1 MNQRQ
6 RLLEQIRQQ
15 SIQKRAQ
22 ALREAAQRQASNAPI
37 VAAAAAGAAA
47 GGGSG
52 QRGCTERDGLTFL
65 ASIPN
70 EGPRDEFQLFTRAF
84 IPYIGTDEA
93 GNSVFRAVLEN
104 RSSDGDISD
113 IAIKVAKSGDQWL
126 FIAELTD
133 PRLGTVETPLAVSD
147 ELYGSWSNIPNPFE
161 IEYSSL
167 VSECGDQTYKK
178 LCITTVTRS
187 PFGNIIETTG
197 SIEGIVPLISEEY
210 PIAYGGFGSFAI
222 FWEPEL
228 SAWLTEDGTRL
239 PGDLSQPP
247 IGQFDT
253 SEGTI
258 TITEGSC
265 SGEVPT
271 PPGPT
276 LITTSDIQTQTSID
290 TSWKWSGFPEFQP
303 GPFQNG
309 SIVELLVDGQ
319 SASISGGLATY
330 ANDVY
335 QQSSPFQI
343 QAGPTAGV
351 YVITLAPGATASL
364 SIRDE
369 SDGFQYIGNFY
380 EVISM
385 VLNITTDGTSPIDS
399 RSGRIQQISGT
410 ITYTEAQIEPIIRPG
425 EDEPGG
431 DEPVTKP

>member
-47 GGGSG
+47 GGGGG
-52 QRGCTERDGLTFL
+52 QRGCSERDGLTFL
-65 ASIPN
+65 ASVPN

-104 RSSDGDISD
+104 RSSDGDTGD

-126 FIAELTD
+126 FIIEFTD
-133 PRLGTVETPLAVSD
+133 PRMGTVETPVAVSD
-147 ELYGSWSNIPNPFE
+147 DVYGSWSNIPNPFGV
-161 IEYSSL
+161 EYSSL

-228 SAWLTEDGTRL
+228 STWFTEDGTEL

-276 LITTSDIQTQTSID
+276 LITTSDIQTSIK
-290 TSWKWSGFPEFQP
+290 TTWKWFAFPEFQP

-309 SIVELLVDGQ
+309 SIVGLLVDGQ
-319 SASISGGLATY
+319 FASIDGGLATS
-330 ANDVY
+330 NGGL
-335 QQSSPFQI
+335 QPSSPFQI

-364 SIRDE
+364 AIENE
-369 SDGFQYIGNFY
+369 SESAIEVGNFY

-385 VLNITTDGTSPIDS
+385 VLNIITDGTSPIDS
-399 RSGRIQQISGT
+399 GNGNIQQISGT
-410 ITYTEAQIEPIIRPG
+410 ITYTEAQRPERPIRR
-425 EDEPGG
+425 
-431 DEPVTKP
+431 

>member
-15 SIQKRAQ
+15 SIQKRTQ
-22 ALREAAQRQASNAPI
+22 ALREAAQKQASNTPI

-47 GGGSG
+47 GGGGG

-65 ASIPN
+65 ASVPN

-104 RSSDGDISD
+104 RSSDDDISD

-126 FIAELTD
+126 FIAEITD
-133 PRLGTVETPLAVSD
+133 PRLGTVETPVAVSD
-147 ELYGSWSNIPNPFE
+147 EVYGSWSNIPNPFE

-187 PFGNIIETTG
+187 PFGNIIETSG
-197 SIEGIVPLISEEY
+197 SLEAIVPLISEEY

-228 SAWLTEDGTRL
+228 SAWFTEDGTEL

-258 TITEGSC
+258 IITEGSC

-276 LITTSDIQTQTSID
+276 LITTSDIQTSIK
-290 TSWKWSGFPEFQP
+290 TTWSWFGLPEFQP

-309 SIVELLVDGQ
+309 SIDGLLVDGQ
-319 SASISGGLATY
+319 SASISGGLATS
-330 ANDVY
+330 NGVY
-335 QQSSPFQI
+335 QMASPFQI

-364 SIRDE
+364 SIGSE
-369 SDGFQYIGNFY
+369 LGGGFQFIGNFY

-399 RSGRIQQISGT
+399 DFGRILQISGT
-410 ITYTEAQIEPIIRPG
+410 ITYTEAQRPERPIIG
-425 EDEPGG
+425 SGG

>member
-37 VAAAAAGAAA
+37 VAAAAAGASS
-47 GGGSG
+47 GGGGG

-65 ASIPN
+65 ASVPN
-70 EGPRDEFQLFTRAF
+70 EGPGDEFQLFTRAF

-104 RSSDGDISD
+104 RSSDDDTGD

-126 FIAELTD
+126 FIAEITD
-133 PRLGTVETPLAVSD
+133 PRMGTVETPVAASD
-147 ELYGSWSNIPNPFE
+147 EVYGSWSNIPNPFE

-197 SIEGIVPLISEEY
+197 SIEAIVPLISEEY

-228 SAWLTEDGTRL
+228 SAWFTQDGTEL

-253 SEGTI
+253 SEGMI

-276 LITTSDIQTQTSID
+276 LITTSDIQASKKTT
-290 TSWKWSGFPEFQP
+290 WNWFGFPEFQP

-309 SIVELLVDGQ
+309 DINGLLVDGQ
-319 SASISGGLATY
+319 FASINGGLAAS
-330 ANDVY
+330 ANAGF

-343 QAGPTAGV
+343 QAGPAGPTAGV

-364 SIRDE
+364 SIASE
-369 SDGFQYIGNFY
+369 LDGGFTYIGNFY
-380 EVISM
+380 DVVSM

-399 RSGRIQQISGT
+399 DFGNIQQISGT
-410 ITYTEAQIEPIIRPG
+410 ITYTEAQRLEGPIIG
-425 EDEPGG
+425 TGG
-431 DEPVTKP
+431 DEPRA